1 MPCSASMAARLAA
14 SGRGVVSNANAA
26 ISGAEIK
33 RWVVSMGKAF
43 SDAAVPQDVNSRVVS
58 AGSLAIF
65 ADASRQVL
73 EK

>member
-1 MPCSASMAARLAA
+1 MAARWAA
-14 SGRGVVSNANAA
+14 SGRGAVNNANAA
-26 ISGAEIK
+26 INGAEIK
-33 RWVVSMGKAF
+33 RWVVSIRKAF

-58 AGSLAIF
+58 VVSLAIF